1 VKPQTK
7 VVFFVNVNLPC
18 QKKDLDVP
26 MTSPT
31 ASPLQNL
38 QGASRITGGIIHGRA
53 LGNVFNMA
61 DADSGDD
68 MAVPRTGK
76 VHLYSSLVNPADV
89 KPPCVPTINV
99 HFSMEPILKSI
110 AAKWSPIQSK
120 HLFIN
125 NAIFYL
131 FYQSPILTFCFEENE
146 WNVKGRYST
155 AIEFNE
161 DVKWIKQGNEYILPL
176 CHVRS
181 FYLVAQLLN
190 TRYFRN
196 LNPSLWL

>member
-1 VKPQTK
+1 
-7 VVFFVNVNLPC
+7 
-18 QKKDLDVP
+18 
-26 MTSPT
+26 
-31 ASPLQNL
+31 
-38 QGASRITGGIIHGRA
+38 
-53 LGNVFNMA
+53 MA

-89 KPPCVPTINV
+89 KPPHVLTINV

-131 FYQSPILTFCFEENE
+131 FLSESNPHISVFEENE